1 MELYD
6 HDNDPQELKNLAKDP
21 AYSAVIIELKALSKK
36 MHPEMVAPGKAEK
49 KSGEGKKGE

>member
-6 HDNDPQELKNLAKDP
+6 HDTDPQELKNLASDS
-21 AYSAVIIELKALSKK
+21 AYASTIAELKALSKK
-36 MHPEMVAPGKAEK
+36 MHPVMVVPGKAEK